1 MPPKGRL
8 LNECR
13 SAIYTIELRLYG
25 TVIEAAEKSG
35 VRVVRAFPRPASK
48 LVNSC
53 HHERVQPARD
63 LFFRLFQQ
71 PAQQEA
77 GSIAMNFGVCTVIL
91 PVNHLPSLALE
102 RFSGVTFASLAHLI
116 SKPVRI
122 EVRHARRHQRRTEA
136 A

>member
-25 TVIEAAEKSG
+25 TVIEAAEKGG

-48 LVNSC
+48 LDNSI

-71 PAQQEA
+71 PAPQEA
-77 GSIAMNFGVCTVIL
+77 GLIEMNFGVCTVIL
-91 PVNHLPSLALE
+91 PATPLPPLAWE
-102 RFSGVTFASLAHLI
+102 RFSGVFFASPANLI
-116 SKPVRI
+116 S
-122 EVRHARRHQRRTEA
+122 
-136 A
+136 